1 LVLGSNPSGPTIS
14 PFEDGA
20 MRDPATRGATV
31 DPRRSAWDW
40 IVSRRSARRLRA
52 RRGRLHVDVRME
64 ARGAVC
70 SARAVA
76 TARERVPKPSI
87 AEEIVRVFYV
97 LQMRSI
103 HEQE

>member
-1 LVLGSNPSGPTIS
+1 LDRLAPI
-14 PFEDGA
+14 
-20 MRDPATRGATV
+20 RPAA
-31 DPRRSAWDW
+31 
-40 IVSRRSARRLRA
+40 SREARA
-52 RRGRLHVDVRME
+52 IHVDVRME

-70 SARAVA
+70 AARTVA